1 MTTYDFILGN
11 IPKPDKIDTPW
22 SHALPPAPRHAITSH
37 FPGWKALVRLAERDP
52 AHLSKIVSIYP
63 RILPHKDCAQECV
76 NYITSPNRTDGLENL
91 EHQSVSIRAFESTS
105 ADGNKLYLFS
115 VMFPL
120 EKLFQVMPW
129 WSDTGVAVS
138 SRFAEH
144 VLANLPRLREV
155 QIDTT
160 PVLEQDAT
168 PHRVLRQR
176 IAYLVER
183 APITVREKKV
193 QPSDVYLF
201 QSGMA
206 AIYNIHQYLQSLA
219 GNGERKSVM
228 LGVCFYETRHVLK
241 KYGPGLQFF
250 PIGSKMDEI
259 ERFLRDEKARGCPV
273 LSVWTECPSNPL
285 LFTPDLPHLRRLSD
299 ELGFTLIVDDTV
311 GGFCNV
317 DVLPV
322 ADVIVTSLSK
332 LFSGHADV
340 LAGSIVLNPSSRIY
354 DDLKQLIDREYVND
368 LYIEDARTLRHNS
381 EDYLYRAAIVNKNAK
396 MLTDWLY
403 KRSKTEQ
410 TSIKHVYYPTT
421 PHSQAHGNYDLF
433 MRTPTPDF
441 TPGYGCLFSLEFKS
455 QESAIAFY
463 DNLYTYH
470 GPHLGAHRTI
480 ALGFTYL
487 IYGNDKELDMSD
499 MGLSTAQIRVSIG
512 LEDSG
517 TLLNIFKYAVMKA
530 DQVEYGR
537 FSNGC

>member
-1 MTTYDFILGN
+1 MVTHGFKLGD
-11 IPKPDKIDTPW
+11 IPQPDKVDTPW

-52 AHLSKIVSIYP
+52 AHLSKVVSIYP
-63 RILPHKDCAQECV
+63 RILPHKDCAQ
-76 NYITSPNRTDGLENL
+76 
-91 EHQSVSIRAFESTS
+91 SVSIRSFESS
-105 ADGNKLYLFS
+105 LADGSKLYMYA

-120 EKLFQVMPW
+120 EKLLQVMPW

-144 VLANLPRLREV
+144 VLANVCGLREV
-155 QIDTT
+155 PVDTT
-160 PVLEQDAT
+160 GLIEQDGA
-168 PHRVLRQR
+168 PHRVLRER

-183 APITVREKKV
+183 APITVRKNKV

-206 AIYNIHQYLQSLA
+206 AIYNMHQYLQHVA
-219 GNGERKSVM
+219 GDSKRKSVM
-228 LGVCFYETRHVLK
+228 LRVCFYETRHVLN

-250 PIGSKMDEI
+250 PMGSKMDEI
-259 ERFLRDEKARGCPV
+259 EQFLRDENARGSPV

-285 LFTPDLPHLRRLSD
+285 LYTPDLPRLRRLSD

-354 DDLKQLIDREYVND
+354 NGLKQLINQEYVND
-368 LYIEDARTLRHNS
+368 LYIDDARTLRHNS
-381 EDYLYRAAIVNKNAK
+381 EDYLHRAAIVNKNAK

-403 KRSKTEQ
+403 KRSKIEHS
-410 TSIKHVYYPTT
+410 SIKHVYYPTI
-421 PHSQAHGNYDLF
+421 PHSQAHGNYDVL
-433 MRTPTPDF
+433 MRTQTAEF

-463 DNLYTYH
+463 DNLHTYH

-487 IYGNDKELDMSD
+487 IYGHEKELNMSD
-499 MGLSTAQIRVSIG
+499 LGLSVAQIRISVG
-512 LEDSG
+512 LEDSE
-517 TLLNIFKYAVMKA
+517 TLLNFFKYAVMKA
-530 DQVEYGR
+530 DEVQQGQI
-537 FSNGC
+537 SNGF